1 MPKNSTQCN
10 DDEKRRLKCM
20 NHGGDQ
26 LRVVGES
33 VVEDMMMW
41 GGVVMVMVGGHPSL
55 LDPGLPDR

>member
-1 MPKNSTQCN
+1 
-10 DDEKRRLKCM
+10 M

-26 LRVVGES
+26 LTVVGES

-41 GGVVMVMVGGHPSL
+41 GRVRVVVGRPSL

>member
-1 MPKNSTQCN
+1 
-10 DDEKRRLKCM
+10 M

-26 LRVVGES
+26 LTVVGES

-41 GGVVMVMVGGHPSL
+41 GRGVVVVVVVGRPSL